1 MGARR
6 WPDICDDLKKKPLD
20 LCGAALR
27 VAHGDLARFF
37 FVIQKMVSGSD

>member
-27 VAHGDLARFF
+27 VAHGDLARDFF
-37 FVIQKMVSGSD
+37 CHPKDGIWQ